1 MVKQNSCGLAIGY
14 YGKMSFE
21 LLTKFNNKSGC
32 ILIIEV
38 EAINELLILIKL
50 YSTNT
55 EYKQLGILFNLSNM
69 LQKNNDINN
78 KSTGDFN
85 LFLEAR
91 LEATGENPVLK
102 KKYLAKLIQIKEKFD
117 LCDNYRIRNPITK
130 HCTLHRQYSSG
141 YAQGRLNYFSTSNV
155 LHEPVKKRDLL
166 AAFST
171 NQLPLTFSF
180 SSISEGT
187 RGKGLL
193 MHNNS
198 YMTIDIH

>member
-1 MVKQNSCGLAIGY
+1 MPQKCFFFHMVKQNSCGFAIDY

-32 ILIIEV
+32 LLIIEV
-38 EAINELLILIKL
+38 EAENELLILIKL

-78 KSTGDFN
+78 NSTGDFN

-91 LEATGENPVLK
+91 LEATGRNPVLK

-117 LCDNYRIRNPITK
+117 LCDN
-130 HCTLHRQYSSG
+130 
-141 YAQGRLNYFSTSNV
+141 
-155 LHEPVKKRDLL
+155 
-166 AAFST
+166 
-171 NQLPLTFSF
+171 
-180 SSISEGT
+180 
-187 RGKGLL
+187 
-193 MHNNS
+193 
-198 YMTIDIH
+198 